1 MSNFTIFS
9 HFALIPLEYSDLIGF
24 AYVSGNRLPSWNF
37 SFNTSNFV
45 HIFCWADLSAL
56 LFAFQPSLLCHSR
69 VPHRVRCRAPSAGD
83 TQGHTQ
89 TPPAHTT
96 NKSLSTGLVQPA
108 LTVTHRAAQQL
119 QPGPLAAKC
128 PSLNPSWGPKAKDEL
143 QWTARSNADQR
154 PSADS
159 PLLFMKA
166 HSCTWCPPVQSVLTM
181 GQSRKH
187 F

>member
-45 HIFCWADLSAL
+45 HIFCWADLFAL
-56 LFAFQPSLLCHSR
+56 LFAFLPSLLCPLSQGQQELSLLCSHSR
-69 VPHRVRCRAPSAGD
+69 VPHGMRCRAPSAGD

-89 TPPAHTT
+89 TPPAHNT

-119 QPGPLAAKC
+119 QPGPLAAQC
-128 PSLNPSWGPKAKDEL
+128 PSLNPSCG
-143 QWTARSNADQR
+143 QRQR
-154 PSADS
+154 P
-159 PLLFMKA
+159 
-166 HSCTWCPPVQSVLTM
+166 CCN
-181 GQSRKH
+181 GQHHQTRTNGHRPILPSSS
-187 F
+187 